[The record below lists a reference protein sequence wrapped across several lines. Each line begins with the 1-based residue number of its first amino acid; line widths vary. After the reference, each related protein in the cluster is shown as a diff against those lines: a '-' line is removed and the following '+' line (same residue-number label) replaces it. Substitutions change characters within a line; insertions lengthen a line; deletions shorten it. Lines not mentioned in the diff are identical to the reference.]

1 MTFLWRS
8 KCEHV
13 GNWKYSWKIRAKKAT
28 EKDRSSKTQLLV
40 SKSEL
45 SVSLRNTMMTFS
57 LIMGLMKRVL
67 ILEGK
72 YQMYLREHCSENL
85 KMRCWTNSKLFFFLP
100 STTNTKEKIKTIQTK
115 CQSSCSWYFMWL
127 FRKAVKKSPTFNLA
141 DLEMGGEKR
150 EVAREIVIDAIKKM
164 ISSSSLVRNADY
176 LLSLMS
182 MELEVQW
189 VRKRVDGNKY
199 NMSYWFQKTNRDI
212 YQSKFGCLY

>member
-1 MTFLWRS
+1 MHF
-8 KCEHV
+8 
-13 GNWKYSWKIRAKKAT
+13 
-28 EKDRSSKTQLLV
+28 
-40 SKSEL
+40 
-45 SVSLRNTMMTFS
+45 
-57 LIMGLMKRVL
+57 
-67 ILEGK
+67 
-72 YQMYLREHCSENL
+72 REHCSENV

-100 STTNTKEKIKTIQTK
+100 STANTKEKIKTIQTK
-115 CQSSCSWYFMWL
+115 CQSSCSWCFVWL

-150 EVAREIVIDAIKKM
+150 EVAREIVINAIKKM

-199 NMSYWFQKTNRDI
+199 NMSYWFQKTSRDI